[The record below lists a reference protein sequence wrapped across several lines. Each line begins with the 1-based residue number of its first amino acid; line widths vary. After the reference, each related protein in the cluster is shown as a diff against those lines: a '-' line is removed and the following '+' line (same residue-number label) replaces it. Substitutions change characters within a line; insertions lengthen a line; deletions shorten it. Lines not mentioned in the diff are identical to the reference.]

1 MIDGAT
7 HMNLAGNG
15 MARNTQDLTTQVIG
29 DFLDGVQ
36 RDNCRAPRAYPG
48 MAIESK

>member
-1 MIDGAT
+1 
-7 HMNLAGNG
+7 